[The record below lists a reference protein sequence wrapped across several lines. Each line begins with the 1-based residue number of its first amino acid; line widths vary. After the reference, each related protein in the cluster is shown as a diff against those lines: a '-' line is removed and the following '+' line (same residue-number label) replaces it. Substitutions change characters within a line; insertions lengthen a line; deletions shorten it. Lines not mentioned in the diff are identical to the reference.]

1 MIVAVVIIVYAVTGF
16 KFGYYTGQVSAPVN
30 IPVANISVTDGK
42 NVVKT
47 DEKGCFEKSD
57 FSTHRA
63 ITDCFSAVSRAVR
76 KFSTTRLLFMK
87 CSTGKMI

>member
-1 MIVAVVIIVYAVTGF
+1 MIFAVVIIVYAITVF
-16 KFGYYTGQVSAPVN
+16 KFCYYTGQVSAPVN

-57 FSTHRA
+57 FFTRRE

-76 KFSTTRLLFMK
+76 KFLTTRLLFLK
-87 CSTGKMI
+87 CSTSKMI